1 MKKTFL
7 DRLQCLDCH
16 QSNWN
21 LEILAENSREIREGK
36 LICAGCK
43 RNYAIADGI
52 LNALGVLPPEVAHE
66 KEHSESMGYIIDAN
80 GQKTPINPGTI
91 KQYADLFL
99 TLPAGDGSHYFKP
112 GGSFDNQAGN
122 ASRFFKTLDLLKLTG
137 NERVLEVGASFSWAS
152 RHMAKR
158 GCDVTALDITNY
170 LVAGDLYFQ
179 KDGIYYERILSDMSV
194 LPFKDNT
201 YDLIF
206 SHSVIHHC
214 KDLKALFLE
223 FHRVLRPGG
232 KVIALHECAFGIF
245 ENKEGAA
252 LQEAIDAGFNENAYT
267 IPQWQ
272 QGARDGGFPRA
283 KIYFFPF
290 VDDYIDRKRIRGTV
304 GTFKLKVAGFIQ
316 SKPRLNRI
324 LNGLSALPRVL
335 FRPKAW
341 MLIAVKERV

>member
-1 MKKTFL
+1 MKKLFL
-7 DRLQCLDCH
+7 DHLQCLDCH
-16 QSNWN
+16 QSNWS
-21 LEILAENSREIREGK
+21 LEALHENAVEVREGQLVCK
-36 LICAGCK
+36 GCK
-43 RNYAIADGI
+43 RIYPIAGGI

-66 KEHSESMGYIIDAN
+66 KEHSESRGYIVDEK
-80 GQKTPINPGTI
+80 GQKTPINPETI
-91 KQYADLFL
+91 KSHADLFL
-99 TLPAGDGSHYFKP
+99 SLPTGDGSHYFKP

-137 NERVLEVGASFSWAS
+137 TERVLEVGASFSWAS
-152 RHMAKR
+152 RHIAKR

-170 LVAGDLYFQ
+170 LVAADLFFQ
-179 KDGIYYERILSDMSV
+179 KDGIHYERILSDMSV
-194 LPFKDNT
+194 LPFKDNS

-245 ENKEGAA
+245 EDKAGAA
-252 LQEAIDAGFNENAYT
+252 LQEAIDEGFNENAYT

-272 QGARDGGFPRA
+272 KGARDGGFPRA

-290 VDDYIDRKRIRGTV
+290 VDDYIDRKRIRGIV
-304 GTFKLKVAGFIQ
+304 GTFKLKLAGFIQ
-316 SKPRLNRI
+316 SKPRLNRF
-324 LNGLSALPRVL
+324 LNALSAMPRIL

-341 MLIAVKERV
+341 MLIAIKEKV